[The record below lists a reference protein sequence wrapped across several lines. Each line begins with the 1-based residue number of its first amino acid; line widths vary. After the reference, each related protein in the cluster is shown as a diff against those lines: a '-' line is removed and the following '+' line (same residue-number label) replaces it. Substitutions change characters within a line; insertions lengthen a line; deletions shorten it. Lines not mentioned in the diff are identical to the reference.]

1 MRTERE
7 KPVVLIVDDE
17 PEVVR
22 FAVTFFSDLNYKVIT
37 ATNVAEA
44 IRTIH
49 NEPNHTIVAFV
60 DIRLKQ
66 GPSGL
71 ELLKYIKKTA
81 AHRVVPYVFSG
92 SASKTIYHESM
103 RAGAYGVYHKTG
115 NPDDWDLLAPLVN
128 PEESAVLNL
137 VSSSS
142 EEDLTGLYNY
152 RHFRK
157 LAGELFKSARA
168 RSNPDVISLLLGDVD
183 HFKSIN
189 ETYGYQVGDKALQMV
204 ARILREQVRPSDPI
218 CRRGD
223 EFLIILPT
231 ATEGPALDRGEHLR
245 RIVGKTLIRNGDD
258 GELSLSLSFGVGT
271 LYCHEIGPGDE
282 GADKAFS
289 VLYDRADLGDHG
301 LKQRRIV
308 EGHVSGR

>member
-7 KPVVLIVDDE
+7 RPVVLIVDDE
-17 PEVVR
+17 RHIIR
-22 FAVTFFSDLNYKVIT
+22 FAETFFSDLNYRVVT

-60 DIRLKQ
+60 DIRLTQ

-81 AHRVVPYVFSG
+81 AHRVVPYVFSA
-92 SASKTIYHESM
+92 SASKTVYYESM

-115 NPDDWDLLAPLVN
+115 SPDDWDLLAPLIN

-142 EEDLTGLYNY
+142 EEDLTGLFNY

-157 LAGELFKSARA
+157 LAEELFRSCRD
-168 RSNPDVISLLLGDVD
+168 RSNPDVISLLLCDVD

-189 ETYGYQVGDKALQMV
+189 ETYGYREGDRALQTV
-204 ARILREQVRPSDPI
+204 AKTLREQVRPSDPI

-223 EFLIILPT
+223 EFLVLLPT
-231 ATEGPALDRGEHLR
+231 AAAGTALARGAHLQEV
-245 RIVGKTLIRNGDD
+245 VGKSLMRTGDD
-258 GELSLSLSFGVGT
+258 GKFSLSLSIGVGT
-271 LYCHEIGPGDE
+271 IDASEIGAGDD
-282 GADKAFS
+282 GARRAFS

-301 LKQRRIV
+301 LKKRRILA
-308 EGHVSGR
+308 GHSSGR